1 MITDLR
7 GYLPVAEETEAG
19 FWNRA
24 LGGKLW
30 RNGDF
35 MRLWVGQTVSETG
48 TQVSQLAVPTVAI
61 LLLRATPFQVGLLT
75 ALEFL
80 PFPVLG
86 LVAGVYADRLRRR
99 PLMIA
104 SDLGRMLALAT
115 IPVAFGLGLLRIE
128 QLYLVGLVVGV
139 FNVFF
144 GVSYQSY
151 LPALIDRADLVEGNS
166 KLEVSRSTAQ
176 LAGPAIAG
184 VAIQA
189 IGAARAVYIDAASFL
204 VSALSL
210 WLIAKPEPEPK
221 PGSEAGRSGFWHEMW
236 EGIQVVTGNP
246 TLWKI
251 AGCTATANLGS
262 NMAFA
267 VELIF
272 MYRYLH
278 LAPGLVGLVYAIG
291 AGGGL
296 LGAIASGAVV
306 ARLGVGRTLFLS
318 ILAGGLLMATPLAAQ
333 TNATVFLALLFFAQ
347 FLLGAPYD
355 ITQVSLRQAI
365 TPDRL
370 QGRMNATMRTIVWGT
385 IPVGSLAGGILAGA
399 IGVVPTI
406 VLGGFI
412 AMLAAA
418 WILAGPIRI
427 QVQPEPVS

>member
-1 MITDLR
+1 MSEAT
-7 GYLPVAEETEAG
+7 AEPG
-19 FWNRA
+19 FWDRA
-24 LGGKLW
+24 LGGRLW

-35 MRLWVGQTVSETG
+35 IRLWIGQTISEAG

-61 LLLRATPFQVGLLT
+61 LLLHATPIQVGLLT

-86 LVAGVYADRLRRR
+86 LVVGVYADRLKRR

-104 SDLGRMLALAT
+104 SDLGRMVALLT
-115 IPVAFGLGLLRIE
+115 IPAAFSFGLLRIE
-128 QLYLVGLVVGV
+128 QLYVVGLVVGV

-144 GVSYQSY
+144 GISYQSY
-151 LPALIDRADLVEGNS
+151 LPALIARADLVEGNS

-189 IGAARAVYIDAASFL
+189 IGAARAIYIDAASFL

-210 WLIAKPEPEPK
+210 WLIRKPEPQPQ
-221 PGSEAGRSGFWHEMW
+221 PATATGRSGFWHEMW
-236 EGIQVVTGNP
+236 EGVQVVIHNP

-272 MYRYLH
+272 MYRFLH
-278 LAPGLVGLVYAIG
+278 LAPGLVGLIFAIG
-291 AGGGL
+291 SVGGL
-296 LGAIASGAVV
+296 LGAVASSAVV
-306 ARLGVGRTLFLS
+306 ARLGVGLTLLLS
-318 ILAGGLLMATPLAAQ
+318 ILGGGLIMATPLAAQ
-333 TNATVFLALLFFAQ
+333 TNAPLFLSALFFFE
-347 FLLGAPYD
+347 FLIGAPYN

-365 TPDRL
+365 TPDRV

-385 IPVGSLAGGILAGA
+385 IPIGSLLGGILGTYV
-399 IGVVPTI
+399 GVVPTI
-406 VLGGFI
+406 VVGGFI
-412 AMLAAA
+412 SLLAAI
-418 WILAGPIRI
+418 WILLGPIRI
-427 QVQPEPVS
+427 REQPQPVS

>member
-1 MITDLR
+1 M
-7 GYLPVAEETEAG
+7 AEAAETAG
-19 FWNRA
+19 FWDRA
-24 LGGKLW
+24 LGGRLW
-30 RNGDF
+30 RHGDF
-35 MRLWVGQTVSETG
+35 MRLWVGQTVSEAG

-61 LLLRATPFQVGLLT
+61 LLLHATPLQVGLLT

-99 PLMIA
+99 PLMII
-104 SDLGRMLALAT
+104 SDLGRMVALVT
-115 IPVAFGLGLLRIE
+115 IPIGFSLGILRIE
-128 QLYLVGLVVGV
+128 QLYVVGLVVGV

-144 GVSYQSY
+144 GISYQSY

-184 VAIQA
+184 FAIQA
-189 IGAARAVYIDAASFL
+189 IGAARAIYIDAASFF
-204 VSALSL
+204 VSAVSL
-210 WLIAKPEPEPK
+210 WLIKKPEPEPV
-221 PGSEAGRSGFWHEMW
+221 PGSATGKTGFWHEMG
-236 EGIQVVTGNP
+236 EGIQVVIGNP

-251 AGCTATANLGS
+251 AGCTATWNLGS

-272 MYRYLH
+272 LYRYLR
-278 LAPGLVGLVYAIG
+278 LAPAVVGIVFAVG
-291 AGGGL
+291 AVGGL
-296 LGAIASGAVV
+296 LGAIAAGPIV
-306 ARLGVGRTLFLS
+306 ARLGVGLTLFLS
-318 ILAGGLLMATPLAAQ
+318 ALSGGLIMATVLAAY
-333 TNATVFLALLFFAQ
+333 TNAPVFLSVLFFVQ
-347 FLLGAPYD
+347 NLGGAPYN

-365 TPDRL
+365 TPDRV

-385 IPVGSLAGGILAGA
+385 IPIGSLLGGILGGA

-406 VLGGFI
+406 VVGGFI
-412 AMLAAA
+412 VLLAAG

-427 QVQPEPVS
+427 KVQPDPAG

>member
-1 MITDLR
+1 
-7 GYLPVAEETEAG
+7 
-19 FWNRA
+19 
-24 LGGKLW
+24 
-30 RNGDF
+30 
-35 MRLWVGQTVSETG
+35 MRLWVGQTVSEAG

-61 LLLRATPFQVGLLT
+61 LLLHATPFQVGLLT

-99 PLMIA
+99 PLMII
-104 SDLGRMLALAT
+104 SDLGRMVALVT
-115 IPVAFGLGLLRIE
+115 IPIAFSLGYLRIE
-128 QLYLVGLVVGV
+128 QLYVVGLVVGV

-144 GVSYQSY
+144 GISYQSY

-189 IGAARAVYIDAASFL
+189 IGAARAIYIDAASFL
-204 VSALSL
+204 VSAASL
-210 WLIAKPEPEPK
+210 WLIRKPEPEPS
-221 PGSEAGRSGFWHEMW
+221 PGSASGRTGFWHEMW
-236 EGIQVVTGNP
+236 EGIQVVIGNP
-246 TLWKI
+246 TLSKI
-251 AGCTATANLGS
+251 AGCTATSNLGTF
-262 NMAFA
+262 MAFA

-278 LAPGLVGLVYAIG
+278 LAPAVVGLVFAAG
-291 AGGGL
+291 AVGGL
-296 LGAIASGAVV
+296 LGAIATAPIV
-306 ARLGVGRTLFLS
+306 ARLGVGLTLLLS
-318 ILAGGLLMATPLAAQ
+318 ILASG
-333 TNATVFLALLFFAQ
+333 
-347 FLLGAPYD
+347 LLGATVLAGYTNAPVFLSAVFFLEFLLVAPYN

-365 TPDRL
+365 TPDRV

-385 IPVGSLAGGILAGA
+385 IPIGSLLGGILATSF
-399 IGVVPTI
+399 GVVPTI

-412 AMLAAA
+412 AMLAAG

-427 QVQPEPVS
+427 KEQPQPVG

>member
-1 MITDLR
+1 MS
-7 GYLPVAEETEAG
+7 EETG
-19 FWNRA
+19 FWDRA
-24 LGGKLW
+24 LGGRLW
-30 RNGDF
+30 RNADF
-35 MRLWVGQTVSETG
+35 MRLWVGQTISEAG
-48 TQVSQLAVPTVAI
+48 TQVSALAVPTVAI
-61 LLLRATPFQVGLLT
+61 LLLHATPFQVGLLT

-104 SDLGRMLALAT
+104 SDLGRMVALFT
-115 IPVAFGLGLLRIE
+115 IPIAFSFGVLTME
-128 QLYLVGLVVGV
+128 QLYVVGLVVGV

-144 GVSYQSY
+144 GISYQSY

-166 KLEVSRSTAQ
+166 KIEVSRSTAQ

-184 VAIQA
+184 FAIQA
-189 IGAARAVYIDAASFL
+189 IGAAEAILIDAASYL
-204 VSALSL
+204 VSAVSI
-210 WLIAKPEPEPK
+210 WLIKKPEPK
-221 PGSEAGRSGFWHEMW
+221 PAPATASGRSGFWHEMW
-236 EGIQVVTGNP
+236 EGIQVVIHNP

-278 LAPGLVGLVYAIG
+278 FAPSVVGIVFAVG
-291 AGGGL
+291 AVGGL
-296 LGAIASGAVV
+296 LGAIATTAVV
-306 ARLGVGRTLFLS
+306 KRLGVGVTLLVS
-318 ILAGGLLMATPLAAQ
+318 ILGGSLLMATPLAAQ
-333 TNATVFLALLFFAQ
+333 TNAPVFLSALFFFE
-347 FLLGAPYD
+347 FLIGAPYN

-365 TPDRL
+365 TPDRV

-385 IPVGSLAGGILAGA
+385 IPIGSVVGGILGTV

-412 AMLAAA
+412 ALLAAG

-427 QVQPEPVS
+427 RVQPEPV

>member
-1 MITDLR
+1 MSEKR
-7 GYLPVAEETEAG
+7 G
-19 FWNRA
+19 FWDRA
-24 LGGKLW
+24 LGGRLW
-30 RNGDF
+30 RNADF
-35 MRLWVGQTVSETG
+35 MRLWVGQTISEAG
-48 TQVSQLAVPTVAI
+48 TQVSALAVPTVAI
-61 LLLRATPFQVGLLT
+61 LLLHASPFQVGLLT

-86 LVAGVYADRLRRR
+86 LVAGVYADRLKRR

-104 SDLGRMLALAT
+104 SDLGRMVALLT
-115 IPVAFGLGLLRIE
+115 IPVAFSFGVLTIE
-128 QLYLVGLVVGV
+128 QLYVVGLVVGV

-144 GVSYQSY
+144 GISYQSY

-184 VAIQA
+184 FAIQA
-189 IGAARAVYIDAASFL
+189 IGAARAIYLDAASYL
-204 VSALSL
+204 VSAASL
-210 WLIAKPEPEPK
+210 WLIKKPEPQPA
-221 PGSEAGRSGFWHEMW
+221 PATASGRTGFWHEMW
-236 EGIQVVTGNP
+236 EGIQVVIHNP

-278 LAPGLVGLVYAIG
+278 LAPGLVGIVFAVG
-291 AGGGL
+291 AVGGL
-296 LGAIASGAVV
+296 LGAIATSAVV
-306 ARLGVGRTLFLS
+306 KRLGVGVTLLVS
-318 ILAGGLLMATPLAAQ
+318 ILGGGLLMATPLAAQ
-333 TNATVFLALLFFAQ
+333 TNAAVFLSALFFFE
-347 FLLGAPYD
+347 FLIGAPYN

-365 TPDRL
+365 TPDRV

-385 IPVGSLAGGILAGA
+385 IPIGSVVGGILGTA

-412 AMLAAA
+412 SLLAAG

-427 QVQPEPVS
+427 RVQPEPV

>member
-1 MITDLR
+1 MSEKT
-7 GYLPVAEETEAG
+7 G
-19 FWNRA
+19 FWDRA
-24 LGGKLW
+24 LGGRLW
-30 RNGDF
+30 RNADF
-35 MRLWVGQTVSETG
+35 MRLWVGQTISEAG
-48 TQVSQLAVPTVAI
+48 TQVSALAVPTVAI
-61 LLLRATPFQVGLLT
+61 LLLHASPFQVGLLT

-86 LVAGVYADRLRRR
+86 LVAGVYADRLKRR

-104 SDLGRMLALAT
+104 SDLGRMVALFT
-115 IPVAFGLGLLRIE
+115 IPVAFSFGVLTME
-128 QLYLVGLVVGV
+128 QLYVVGLVVGV

-144 GVSYQSY
+144 GISYQSY
-151 LPALIDRADLVEGNS
+151 LPALIDRVDLVEGNS
-166 KLEVSRSTAQ
+166 KIEVSRSTAQ

-184 VAIQA
+184 FAIQA
-189 IGAARAVYIDAASFL
+189 IGAAEAILIDAISYL
-204 VSALSL
+204 VSAISI
-210 WLIAKPEPEPK
+210 WLIKKPEPK
-221 PGSEAGRSGFWHEMW
+221 PAPATASGRSGFWHEMW
-236 EGIQVVTGNP
+236 EGIQVVIHNP

-278 LAPGLVGLVYAIG
+278 LAPSAVGIVFAVG
-291 AGGGL
+291 AVGGL
-296 LGAIASGAVV
+296 LGAIATSAVV
-306 ARLGVGRTLFLS
+306 KRLGVGVTLLVS
-318 ILAGGLLMATPLAAQ
+318 ILGGSLLMATPLAAQ
-333 TNATVFLALLFFAQ
+333 TNAPVFLSALFFFE
-347 FLLGAPYD
+347 FLIGAPYN

-365 TPDRL
+365 TPDRV

-385 IPVGSLAGGILAGA
+385 IPIGSVVGGILGTV

-412 AMLAAA
+412 ALLAAG

-427 QVQPEPVS
+427 RVQPDPV

>member
-1 MITDLR
+1 M
-7 GYLPVAEETEAG
+7 AEAAETAG
-19 FWNRA
+19 FWDRA
-24 LGGKLW
+24 LGGGLW
-30 RNGDF
+30 RHGDF
-35 MRLWVGQTVSETG
+35 MRLWVGQTVSEAG

-61 LLLRATPFQVGLLT
+61 LLLHATPFQVGLLT

-99 PLMIA
+99 PLMII
-104 SDLGRMLALAT
+104 SDLGRMVALAT
-115 IPVAFGLGLLRIE
+115 IPIAFSLGILRIE
-128 QLYLVGLVVGV
+128 QLYVVGLVVGV

-144 GVSYQSY
+144 GISYQSY

-189 IGAARAVYIDAASFL
+189 IGAARAIYIDAASFL
-204 VSALSL
+204 VSAASL
-210 WLIAKPEPEPK
+210 WLIRKPEPEPS
-221 PGSEAGRSGFWHEMW
+221 PGSASGRTGFWHEMW

-251 AGCTATANLGS
+251 AGCTATSNLGS

-272 MYRYLH
+272 FYRYLH
-278 LAPGLVGLVYAIG
+278 LQPAQIGLVFAFGAI
-291 AGGGL
+291 GGL

-306 ARLGVGRTLFLS
+306 ARLGVGLTLLLA
-318 ILAGGLLMATPLAAQ
+318 ILAGGLMMAAVLAGY
-333 TNATVFLALLFFAQ
+333 TNAPVFLAILFFFAS
-347 FLLGAPYD
+347 LLGAPYN

-365 TPDRL
+365 TPDRV

-385 IPVGSLAGGILAGA
+385 IPIGSLLGGILATS

-412 AMLAAA
+412 AMLAAG

-427 QVQPEPVS
+427 KEQPQPVG

>member
-1 MITDLR
+1 
-7 GYLPVAEETEAG
+7 VAEAAATAG
-19 FWNRA
+19 FWDRA
-24 LGGKLW
+24 LGGGLW
-30 RNGDF
+30 RHGDF
-35 MRLWVGQTVSETG
+35 MRLWVGQTVSEAG

-61 LLLRATPFQVGLLT
+61 LLLHATPFQVGLLT

-99 PLMIA
+99 PLMII
-104 SDLGRMLALAT
+104 SDLGRMVALAT
-115 IPVAFGLGLLRIE
+115 IPIAFSLGILRIE
-128 QLYLVGLVVGV
+128 QLYVVGLVVGV

-144 GVSYQSY
+144 GISYQSY

-189 IGAARAVYIDAASFL
+189 IGAARAIYIDAASFL
-204 VSALSL
+204 VSAASL
-210 WLIAKPEPEPK
+210 WLIRKPEPEPS
-221 PGSEAGRSGFWHEMW
+221 PGSASGRTGFWHEMW

-251 AGCTATANLGS
+251 AGCTATSNLGS

-272 MYRYLH
+272 FYRYLH
-278 LAPGLVGLVYAIG
+278 LQPAQIGLVFAFGAI
-291 AGGGL
+291 GGL

-306 ARLGVGRTLFLS
+306 ARLGVGLTLLLA
-318 ILAGGLLMATPLAAQ
+318 ILAGGLMMAAVLAGY
-333 TNATVFLALLFFAQ
+333 TNAPVFLAILFF
-347 FLLGAPYD
+347 FSSLLGAPYN

-365 TPDRL
+365 TPDRV

-385 IPVGSLAGGILAGA
+385 IPIGSLLGGILATS

-412 AMLAAA
+412 AMLAAG

-427 QVQPEPVS
+427 KVQPEPVG

>member
-1 MITDLR
+1 MSEST
-7 GYLPVAEETEAG
+7 G
-19 FWNRA
+19 FWDRA
-24 LGGKLW
+24 LGGRLW
-30 RNGDF
+30 RNADF
-35 MRLWVGQTVSETG
+35 MRLWVGQTISEAG
-48 TQVSQLAVPTVAI
+48 TQVSALAVPTVAI
-61 LLLRATPFQVGLLT
+61 LLLHASPFQVGLLT

-86 LVAGVYADRLRRR
+86 LVAGVYADRLKRR

-104 SDLGRMLALAT
+104 SDLGRMVALLT
-115 IPVAFGLGLLRIE
+115 IPIAFSFGALTME
-128 QLYLVGLVVGV
+128 QLYAVGLVVGV

-144 GVSYQSY
+144 GISYQSY

-166 KLEVSRSTAQ
+166 KIEVSRSTAQ

-184 VAIQA
+184 FAIQA
-189 IGAARAVYIDAASFL
+189 IGAAEAILIDAVSYL
-204 VSALSL
+204 VSAVSI
-210 WLIAKPEPEPK
+210 WLIKKPEPK
-221 PGSEAGRSGFWHEMW
+221 PAPATASGRSGFWHEMW
-236 EGIQVVTGNP
+236 EGIQVVIHNQ

-278 LAPGLVGLVYAIG
+278 LAPSAVGIVFAVG
-291 AGGGL
+291 AVGGL
-296 LGAIASGAVV
+296 LGAIATSAVV
-306 ARLGVGRTLFLS
+306 KRLGVGVTLLVS
-318 ILAGGLLMATPLAAQ
+318 ILGGSLLMATPLAAQ
-333 TNATVFLALLFFAQ
+333 TNAPVFLSALFFFE
-347 FLLGAPYD
+347 FLIGAPYN

-365 TPDRL
+365 TPDRV

-385 IPVGSLAGGILAGA
+385 IPIGSVVGGILGTV

-412 AMLAAA
+412 ALLAAG
-418 WILAGPIRI
+418 WILAGPFRIR
-427 QVQPEPVS
+427 VQPDPV